1 MTANKRERSVTAQL
15 SGKDQSMGRME
26 NEIIVKMLQDRQ
38 GDQQQLLEMLWK
50 QNVSL
55 VRKIIQESTGI
66 ERWNQDFEDLEQQA
80 FLGILESISR
90 YDFSQGNRFFTYAT
104 HYIVKSLRKY
114 YDRYCQSLRIPPA
127 MRAKIK
133 SYMRAREELQA
144 SGQVTTDKALMESLG
159 MSEQE
164 FRNVSDS
171 IQKVGLVSL
180 DSRREENDKDS
191 GTLLDMVSDPSQNT
205 ESASDSVYLQE
216 LHNTLTA
223 ALGTLSIRECEIIYA
238 RFYKGQTL
246 EEIGDTLHCSKGNI
260 DCHIQNAFRKLRRG
274 KYGKELASF
283 LPDQQERRAIRNI
296 NRESER
302 KTAGLSEQEKDL
314 LL

>member
-1 MTANKRERSVTAQL
+1 MSSDYIMTMQQAQMEMELYKKVFTVVRLLDKRE
-15 SGKDQSMGRME
+15 
-26 NEIIVKMLQDRQ
+26 
-38 GDQQQLLEMLWK
+38 
-50 QNVSL
+50 
-55 VRKIIQESTGI
+55 
-66 ERWNQDFEDLEQQA
+66 
-80 FLGILESISR
+80 
-90 YDFSQGNRFFTYAT
+90 
-104 HYIVKSLRKY
+104 
-114 YDRYCQSLRIPPA
+114 
-127 MRAKIK
+127 
-133 SYMRAREELQA
+133 
-144 SGQVTTDKALMESLG
+144 
-159 MSEQE
+159 
-164 FRNVSDS
+164 FR
-171 IQKVGLVSL
+171 L
-180 DSRREENDKDS
+180 EENDKDS

-302 KTAGLSEQEKDL
+302 KTAGLSEQEKEL

>member
-1 MTANKRERSVTAQL
+1 MRAQHKALL
-15 SGKDQSMGRME
+15 SGKDQSMSRME
-26 NEIIVKMLQDRQ
+26 NETIVKMLQNGQ

-50 QNVSL
+50 QNISL

-80 FLGILESISR
+80 FLGILESIGR

-114 YDRYCQSLRIPPA
+114 YDRYCQSLRIPPV

-159 MSEQE
+159 MSEKE
-164 FRNVSDS
+164 FQNVSDS
-171 IQKVGLVSL
+171 IQKVGLISL
-180 DSRREENDKDS
+180 DRQLEENDKDS

-223 ALGTLSIRECEIIYA
+223 ALGTLTERECEIIYA
-238 RFYKGQTL
+238 RFYKNQTL
-246 EEIGDTLHCSKGNI
+246 EQIGDILHCSKGNI
-260 DCHIQNAFRKLRRG
+260 DCHIRNAFRKLRHG

-283 LPDQQERRAIRNI
+283 LPDRQERQAIRKI

-302 KTAGLSEQEKDL
+302 KTAGLSAQEKDL

>member
-26 NEIIVKMLQDRQ
+26 NEIIVKMLQDGQ

-133 SYMRAREELQA
+133 SYMRAREELP
-144 SGQVTTDKALMESLG
+144 DIEICRRLHIRIDSL
-159 MSEQE
+159 ERYIE
-164 FRNVSDS
+164 R
-171 IQKVGLVSL
+171 
-180 DSRREENDKDS
+180 
-191 GTLLDMVSDPSQNT
+191 
-205 ESASDSVYLQE
+205 A
-216 LHNTLTA
+216 
-223 ALGTLSIRECEIIYA
+223 
-238 RFYKGQTL
+238 
-246 EEIGDTLHCSKGNI
+246 IGDLTILFYGINGI
-260 DCHIQNAFRKLRRG
+260 D
-274 KYGKELASF
+274 
-283 LPDQQERRAIRNI
+283 PDWIGG
-296 NRESER
+296 
-302 KTAGLSEQEKDL
+302 TYV
-314 LL
+314 

>member
-1 MTANKRERSVTAQL
+1 
-15 SGKDQSMGRME
+15 
-26 NEIIVKMLQDRQ
+26 
-38 GDQQQLLEMLWK
+38 
-50 QNVSL
+50 
-55 VRKIIQESTGI
+55 
-66 ERWNQDFEDLEQQA
+66 
-80 FLGILESISR
+80 
-90 YDFSQGNRFFTYAT
+90 
-104 HYIVKSLRKY
+104 
-114 YDRYCQSLRIPPA
+114 
-127 MRAKIK
+127 
-133 SYMRAREELQA
+133 
-144 SGQVTTDKALMESLG
+144 MESLG
-159 MSEQE
+159 MSEKE

-180 DSRREENDKDS
+180 DSRLEENDKDS

-223 ALGTLSIRECEIIYA
+223 ALGTLSMRECEIIYA

-302 KTAGLSEQEKDL
+302 KTAGLSEQEKEL

>member
-1 MTANKRERSVTAQL
+1 MGKRM
-15 SGKDQSMGRME
+15 GKLD
-26 NEIIVKMLQDRQ
+26 NETIVRQIQQGTGDREK
-38 GDQQQLLEMLWK
+38 LLETLWL
-50 QNVSL
+50 QNISL
-55 VRKIIQESTGI
+55 VRKIIQESTGT

-133 SYMRAREELQA
+133 SYIRAREELQA
-144 SGQVTTDKALMESLG
+144 SGEVPTDKALMESLG
-159 MSEQE
+159 MSEKE
-164 FRNVSDS
+164 FRNVSNS

-180 DSRREENDKDS
+180 DSRLEENDKDS
-191 GTLLDMVSDPSQNT
+191 GTILDMVSDPSQNT

-216 LHNTLTA
+216 LHETLMA
-223 ALGTLSIRECEIIYA
+223 ALALLTENECEIIYA
-238 RFYKGQTL
+238 RFYLNQSETEIAGTL
-246 EEIGDTLHCSKGNI
+246 GCS
-260 DCHIQNAFRKLRRG
+260 IQNVSISLKKAYRKLRRG
-274 KYGKELASF
+274 KYGIALASF
-283 LPDQQERRAIRNI
+283 LPARAEKRVKEK
-296 NRESER
+296 RAKEFDGLTASER
-302 KTAGLSEQEKDL
+302 DL

>member
-1 MTANKRERSVTAQL
+1 
-15 SGKDQSMGRME
+15 MGRME
-26 NEIIVKMLQDRQ
+26 NETIVKMLQDGQ

-104 HYIVKSLRKY
+104 HYIV
-114 YDRYCQSLRIPPA
+114 QSLRIPPA

-144 SGQVTTDKALMESLG
+144 SGQVPTDKALMESLG
-159 MSEQE
+159 MSEKE
-164 FRNVSDS
+164 FQNVSDS

-180 DSRREENDKDS
+180 DSRLEENDKDS
-191 GTLLDMVSDPSQNT
+191 GTLLDMVSNSSQDI

-283 LPDQQERRAIRNI
+283 LPDRQEQRAIRNI
-296 NRESER
+296 NLESER

>member
-1 MTANKRERSVTAQL
+1 
-15 SGKDQSMGRME
+15 
-26 NEIIVKMLQDRQ
+26 
-38 GDQQQLLEMLWK
+38 MLWK

-133 SYMRAREELQA
+133 SYMIAREELQA
-144 SGQVTTDKALMESLG
+144 SGQVPTDKALMESLG
-159 MSEQE
+159 MSEKE

-180 DSRREENDKDS
+180 DSRLEENDKDS

-205 ESASDSVYLQE
+205 ESASDSVYLRE

-283 LPDQQERRAIRNI
+283 LPDRQERWAIRNI

-302 KTAGLSEQEKDL
+302 KMAGLSEQEKDL